1 MNPAELRG
9 ILRNDSVGLVLGV
22 LIALPGLLTL
32 GLVCLHRRR
41 ARLLLWPALFAILY
55 GARLLIRTE
64 TFRLYVDLPSVVWDH
79 AEAAITYL
87 VPIPIVLFAR
97 AIFPSWR
104 RFWTIGAVGLTVFA
118 LYGVVSDA
126 IRGEPF
132 SAAVANNVIAIGFFV
147 GILIWICRPGLTP
160 SRELRTVRVGALA
173 VSVTAVVDNLR
184 GMDVLTMPGPDL
196 EPFGFTVL
204 IVCLGTIAA
213 WRVLAESE
221 RLAVIDRELAIARQ
235 IQSSLLPQSMPRVRG
250 LTITARYRPMTAVA
264 GDFYDFLE
272 VDAERVGI
280 LVADVSGHGVPAAL
294 IASMVKMA
302 FAAQRDHAESPAAVL
317 TGMNETLCG
326 RLGGQYVTASYLFV
340 DTASRVIRYGAAG
353 HPPMLRLARTGGS
366 VEQLEQNGLLL
377 GFSVRAPYCEVEQ
390 PLRAAERFLLYTDGL
405 IEAGNADDDLFG
417 LERLEPA
424 LAASGHLPPDAAADG
439 LVQTVDTWSG
449 QAPADD
455 LTLLLVDWDGEALGL
470 RP

>member
-32 GLVCLHRRR
+32 GLVCLYRRR

-55 GARLLIRTE
+55 GGRLLIRTQ
-64 TFRLYVDLPSVVWDH
+64 TFRLYVDLQPLVWDH
-79 AEAAITYL
+79 VEAAITYV

-104 RFWTIGAVGLTVFA
+104 RFWTIGAAGLTIFA
-118 LYGVVSDA
+118 LYGVASDI
-126 IRGEPF
+126 IRREPF
-132 SAAVANNVIAIGFFV
+132 SAVVANNVIAIGFFA

-160 SRELRTVRVGALA
+160 SRELGMVRVGALA
-173 VSVTAVVDNLR
+173 VSVTAVTDNLR
-184 GMDVLTMPGPDL
+184 GMGLLAMPGPDL
-196 EPFGFTVL
+196 EPFGFTIL
-204 IVCLGTIAA
+204 IVCLGTMAA
-213 WRVLAESE
+213 QRVLAESE

-250 LTITARYRPMTAVA
+250 LTIAARYRPMTAVA

-294 IASMVKMA
+294 IASMVKVA
-302 FAAQRDHAESPAAVL
+302 FAAQRENAQSPAAVL
-317 TGMNETLCG
+317 SGMNETLCG

-353 HPPMLRLARTGGS
+353 HPPMLRLARTSGLVG
-366 VEQLEQNGLLL
+366 QLEQNGLLL
-377 GFSVRAPYCEVEQ
+377 GFSSRAPYCEVEQ
-390 PLRAAERFLLYTDGL
+390 PLRAQERFLLYTDGL
-405 IEAGNADDDLFG
+405 IEAANAVDDLFG

-424 LAASGHLPPDAAADG
+424 FAAAGHLPPDAATDL
-439 LVQTVDTWSG
+439 LVHTVDTWSG

-455 LTLLLVDWDGEALGL
+455 LTLLLVDWDVTGSGL
-470 RP
+470 